1 MGLAK
6 VLSEPTLVAYTG
18 QEAKFLSGGE
28 FPVPIPQ
35 ALGAISIEYKKYGVQ
50 LAFTPVVLAGGS
62 IHLKIAVTV
71 SERDQSGAVS
81 INGTIVPALITRT
94 SETTV
99 RLKNGQSFA
108 IAGLMQDRIQSFTAK
123 IPLLGDLPIIGM
135 AFRRT
140 SFQRTESEMVVLA
153 TVNLVQPLNP
163 GEVPPLPGED
173 ELSDPSSI
181 SFFLMGITDAKIHE
195 DMRRSAP
202 AGPVGFSQ

>member
-1 MGLAK
+1 
-6 VLSEPTLVAYTG
+6 
-18 QEAKFLSGGE
+18 
-28 FPVPIPQ
+28 
-35 ALGAISIEYKKYGVQ
+35 
-50 LAFTPVVLAGGS
+50 
-62 IHLKIAVTV
+62 V

-99 RLKNGQSFA
+99 RLKNVQSFA
-108 IAGLMQDRIQSFTAK
+108 IAGLMQDRIESFSNK
-123 IPLLGDLPIIGM
+123 IPLLGDLPLIGM

-140 SFQRTESEMVVLA
+140 SFKRTETEMVVLA

-173 ELSDPSSI
+173 ELSDPSSV
-181 SFFLMGITDAKIHE
+181 SFFLMGTTDAKIHE